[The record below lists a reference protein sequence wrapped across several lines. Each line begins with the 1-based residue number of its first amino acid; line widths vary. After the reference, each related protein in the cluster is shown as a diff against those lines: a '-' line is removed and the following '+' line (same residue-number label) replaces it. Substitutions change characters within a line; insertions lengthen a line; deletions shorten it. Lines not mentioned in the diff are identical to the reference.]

1 MFQSSP
7 IVKKLFWANVILFLI
22 TLIGQNVMS
31 FPITNYL
38 ALFPY
43 DSPNFNLYQFISSMF
58 MHANITHILFNMLA
72 LLSFGPHV
80 ENQLGERKF
89 ILFYFIMGIGAA
101 LLQMSLT
108 HGSMIGA
115 SGAIFGVMVY
125 YTMYSPESKLS
136 LFLLPIFV
144 KAKNMMIF
152 MILLEIILAFTVQ
165 DEIVAGNGVGHW
177 AHLGGALTGFILYK
191 LDQKYQFNI

>member
-7 IVKKLFWANVILFLI
+7 IVKKLFWANVILFII
-22 TLIGQNVMS
+22 TLIGQNVMGL
-31 FPITNYL
+31 PIMNYL

-43 DSPNFNLYQFISSMF
+43 DSPNFNFYQFISSMF
-58 MHANITHILFNMLA
+58 MHAGITHLLFNMLA
-72 LLSFGPHV
+72 LLSFAPQV

-89 ILFYFIMGIGAA
+89 ILFYFIMGVGAS

-108 HGSMIGA
+108 HGAMIGA
-115 SGAIFGVMVY
+115 SGAIFGVLVY
-125 YTMYSPESKLS
+125 FTMYNPESKLS

-144 KAKNMMIF
+144 KAKNMMLF

-165 DEIVAGNGVGHW
+165 DGVGHW
-177 AHLGGALTGFILYK
+177 AHLGGALTGLILYK

>member
-108 HGSMIGA
+108 HGAMIGA

-165 DEIVAGNGVGHW
+165 DGVGHW

>member
-7 IVKKLFWANVILFLI
+7 IVKKLFWANVILFII
-22 TLIGQNVMS
+22 TLIGQNVMG
-31 FPITNYL
+31 FPIMNYL
-38 ALFPY
+38 ALFPL
-43 DSPNFNLYQFISSMF
+43 DSPNFNFYQFISSMF
-58 MHANITHILFNMLA
+58 MHAGITHLLFNMLA

-89 ILFYFIMGIGAA
+89 ILFYFIMGVGSS

-108 HGSMIGA
+108 HGPMIGA
-115 SGAIFGVMVY
+115 SGAIFGVLVY
-125 YTMYSPESKLS
+125 FTMYNPEAKLS

-144 KAKNMMIF
+144 KAKNIMIF
-152 MILLEIILAFTVQ
+152 MILLEIIQAFTVQ
-165 DEIVAGNGVGHW
+165 DGVGHW
-177 AHLGGALTGFILYK
+177 AHLGGALTGLILYK

>member
-7 IVKKLFWANVILFLI
+7 MVKKLFWVNVILFLL
-22 TLIGQNVMS
+22 TVFGQNFIGIPMMD
-31 FPITNYL
+31 YL

-43 DSPNFNLYQFISSMF
+43 ESPNFSFYQFITSMF
-58 MHANITHILFNMLA
+58 MHGGIAHLLFNMLA
-72 LLSFGPHV
+72 LLSFGPDV

-101 LLQMSLT
+101 LLQMALSD
-108 HGSMIGA
+108 GAMIGA
-115 SGAIFGVMVY
+115 SGAIFGVLVY
-125 YTMYSPESKLS
+125 FTMYNPDAKLS

-144 KAKNMMIF
+144 KAKNILIVMISIELV
-152 MILLEIILAFTVQ
+152 MAF
-165 DEIVAGNGVGHW
+165 IGNDGVGHW
-177 AHLGGALTGFILYK
+177 AHLGGALTGFILFK

>member
-165 DEIVAGNGVGHW
+165 DGVGSGTAVGHW

>member
-1 MFQSSP
+1 
-7 IVKKLFWANVILFLI
+7 
-22 TLIGQNVMS
+22 
-31 FPITNYL
+31 
-38 ALFPY
+38 
-43 DSPNFNLYQFISSMF
+43 
-58 MHANITHILFNMLA
+58 
-72 LLSFGPHV
+72 
-80 ENQLGERKF
+80 
-89 ILFYFIMGIGAA
+89 
-101 LLQMSLT
+101 
-108 HGSMIGA
+108 MIGA

-165 DEIVAGNGVGHW
+165 DGVGHW

>member
-22 TLIGQNVMS
+22 TLIGQNVLS
-31 FPITNYL
+31 LPITNYL

-58 MHANITHILFNMLA
+58 MHANINHILFNMLA

-108 HGSMIGA
+108 HGAMIGA

-165 DEIVAGNGVGHW
+165 DGVGHW

>member
-7 IVKKLFWANVILFLI
+7 IVKKLFWANVILFII
-22 TLIGQNVMS
+22 TLIGQNFMG
-31 FPITNYL
+31 FPIMYYL

-58 MHANITHILFNMLA
+58 MHAGITHLLFNMLA
-72 LLSFGPHV
+72 LLSFAPQV

-89 ILFYFIMGIGAA
+89 ILFYFIMGVGAS

-108 HGSMIGA
+108 HGPMIGA
-115 SGAIFGVMVY
+115 SGAIFGVLVY
-125 YTMYSPESKLS
+125 FTMYNPEAKLS

-165 DEIVAGNGVGHW
+165 DGVGHW
-177 AHLGGALTGFILYK
+177 AHLGGALTGLILYK

>member
-7 IVKKLFWANVILFLI
+7 IVKKLFWANVILFII
-22 TLIGQNVMS
+22 TLIGQNVMGL
-31 FPITNYL
+31 PIMNYL

-43 DSPNFNLYQFISSMF
+43 DSPNFNFYQFISSMF
-58 MHANITHILFNMLA
+58 MHAGITHLLFNMLA
-72 LLSFGPHV
+72 LLSFAPQV

-89 ILFYFIMGIGAA
+89 LLFYFIMGVGAS

-108 HGSMIGA
+108 HGAMIGA
-115 SGAIFGVMVY
+115 SGAIFGVLVY
-125 YTMYSPESKLS
+125 FTMYNPESKLS

-165 DEIVAGNGVGHW
+165 DGVGHW
-177 AHLGGALTGFILYK
+177 AHLGGALTGLILYK